1 MARGRHAPTRT
12 KLNRPGH
19 PLLDPTTKGTTKSAA
34 RPARWRL
41 LALLIA
47 MTGVSSLSLNIL
59 VPAIPSLVA
68 KFAADPASV
77 QLTVSLY
84 LLGLAV
90 AQLVFG
96 PLSDRFGRR
105 PVVLAGLAL
114 ATVASTAAI
123 FASSI
128 AALIVARVAQ
138 SLGASTG
145 QTIGRAIIRDLY
157 DREHAASMIGL
168 VTSVVVLMPMAAPLI
183 GGILDTLFGWGAI
196 FVFTAALSV
205 TVFAWAMLA
214 LPETHAFSTA
224 PGGWGRFRADL
235 AALAVSPRFFG
246 YALCAGFGSAPF
258 FSFLG
263 GAPYVVVT
271 TLGHT
276 SAEYG
281 LWFFVPSIGFMAG
294 NFAVSRLTGRLGIDT
309 LIWWGIALTVAG
321 CLLNLL
327 VYLALPGWDMSTIF
341 LPQIIIGF
349 GNGLLL
355 PTSVAGAVS
364 IRPQVA
370 GTASGL
376 TGFIQMA
383 IGAAAAQIGGLV
395 VAHATDAIPLLL
407 LMLAFGVA
415 TAVAVFTLVRR

>member
-1 MARGRHAPTRT
+1 
-12 KLNRPGH
+12 
-19 PLLDPTTKGTTKSAA
+19 
-34 RPARWRL
+34 
-41 LALLIA
+41 
-47 MTGVSSLSLNIL
+47 MTGVGSLSLNIL
-59 VPAIPSLVA
+59 VPAMPSLVA

-123 FASSI
+123 FAASI
-128 AALIVARVAQ
+128 AGLIVARVVQ

-168 VTSVVVLMPMAAPLI
+168 VTSVVVLMPMVAPLI
-183 GGILDTLFGWGAI
+183 GGILDTVFGWEAI
-196 FVFTAALSV
+196 FVFTAALSF

-214 LPETHAFSTA
+214 LPETHAFSAA
-224 PGGWGRFRADL
+224 PGGWGRFRADVR
-235 AALAVSPRFFG
+235 ALAGSPRFFG

-263 GAPYVVVT
+263 GAPHVVVT
-271 TLGHT
+271 MLGRT

-294 NFAVSRLTGRLGIDT
+294 NFAVSRLTGASAST
-309 LIWWGIALTVAG
+309 L
-321 CLLNLL
+321 
-327 VYLALPGWDMSTIF
+327 
-341 LPQIIIGF
+341 
-349 GNGLLL
+349 
-355 PTSVAGAVS
+355 
-364 IRPQVA
+364 
-370 GTASGL
+370 
-376 TGFIQMA
+376 
-383 IGAAAAQIGGLV
+383 
-395 VAHATDAIPLLL
+395 
-407 LMLAFGVA
+407 
-415 TAVAVFTLVRR
+415 